1 MGAQGQQPGKSKAV
15 KGQVAPSARSK
26 TTKGRTR
33 DANTVSHCQPR
44 VTLGRT
50 AEID

>member
-26 TTKGRTR
+26 TTKGSLLLLTLFHI
-33 DANTVSHCQPR
+33 ASR
-44 VTLGRT
+44 V
-50 AEID
+50 